1 MNPKSFIVENNFIRV
16 IKLSNS
22 DERLIGRKK
31 YMPTLHPL
39 SFCHVL
45 LRISAD

>member
-22 DERLIGRKK
+22 DERLMVEKVHADFTPFKFLPRVA
-31 YMPTLHPL
+31 TH
-39 SFCHVL
+39 FC
-45 LRISAD
+45 